1 MGLFGLASFSAEQRT
16 KEIGIRKI
24 LGASVTNLIL
34 LLSREFIKLVVIA
47 FVLAI
52 PLAYYFTTMWL
63 NAFAYRINI
72 GLEVFVFAGG
82 ASFIIAWLTVSY
94 QALKVASANPVDAL
108 RNE

>member
-1 MGLFGLASFSAEQRT
+1 MAISPLKTVRT
-16 KEIGIRKI
+16 ID
-24 LGASVTNLIL
+24 
-34 LLSREFIKLVVIA
+34 FM
-47 FVLAI
+47 
-52 PLAYYFTTMWL
+52 TMWL